1 MDTTPLKFPP
11 TNLVQRSLEVILE
24 NQTPYGSFIAS
35 PNFPTYRYCWFR
47 DGSFIAYVMD
57 LVGKHESAARFHNWA
72 ATVVNE
78 RAIVVQRARA
88 KAQRDE
94 LLTSADYLHT
104 RYSPDGSE
112 VIGEE
117 WPNFQM
123 DGFGTWLWALGEH
136 LTLTGKPLPGAWE
149 RAAGLVANY
158 LTALWQRPCYD
169 CWEEYPDKMH
179 PHTLAA
185 IYGGLKAHS
194 RYTSY
199 NHRETMQAIAAF
211 VRKWSST
218 EGHFVKFI
226 GSNMVDASLL
236 GLATPFR
243 LVEPDD
249 PLMLTTV
256 SHIEQSLVHEGGVH
270 RYLTDEYY
278 GGGEWVLLA
287 GWLGWYYTEVGK
299 CDQAKAMLE
308 WMDKHADVNGHLPE
322 QVPTNLNDPNNY
334 EPWVKRWGPIAK
346 PLLWSHAMYLLLHH
360 HLSL

>member
-1 MDTTPLKFPP
+1 M
-11 TNLVQRSLEVILE
+11 N
-24 NQTPYGSFIAS
+24 
-35 PNFPTYRYCWFR
+35 
-47 DGSFIAYVMD
+47 

-78 RAIVVQRARA
+78 RAIVVQQAIA
-88 KAQRDE
+88 KAQHNE
-94 LLTSADYLHT
+94 LLTSVDYLHT
-104 RYSPDGSE
+104 RYSADGSE

-136 LTLTGKPLPGAWE
+136 LTLTGKPLSGALE
-149 RAAGLVANY
+149 RAAGMVADY
-158 LTALWQRPCYD
+158 LTALWQHPCYD
-169 CWEEYPDKMH
+169 CWEEYPDKIH

-194 RYTSY
+194 RFTG
-199 NHRETMQAIAAF
+199 NDHHETIQAIETF
-211 VRKWSST
+211 VRKWGET
-218 EGHFVKFI
+218 EGHFVKYI

-236 GLATPFR
+236 GLATPYR

-256 SHIEQSLVHEGGVH
+256 SRIEQSLAQSGGVH
-270 RYLTDEYY
+270 RYTSDSYY
-278 GGGEWVLLA
+278 GGGEWVLLT
-287 GWLGWYYTEVGK
+287 GWLGWYYTEIGNY
-299 CDQAKAMLE
+299 DQAKAMLE
-308 WMDKHADVNGHLPE
+308 LMEKQAGVNGCLPE
-322 QVPTNLNDPNNY
+322 QVPANLNDPNNY

-360 HLSL
+360 RLSL